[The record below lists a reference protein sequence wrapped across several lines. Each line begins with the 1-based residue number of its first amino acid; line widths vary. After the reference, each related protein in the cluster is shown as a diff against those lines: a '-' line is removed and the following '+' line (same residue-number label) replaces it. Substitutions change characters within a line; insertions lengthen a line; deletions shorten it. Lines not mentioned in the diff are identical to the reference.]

1 MTSKIQ
7 HLFKIVHV
15 PTMMADKMT
24 VTANQGKIEQDW
36 LIQRTLQPNQ
46 NISIGFWLNFCYF
59 LLMLNQKGK
68 FRKMEW

>member
-46 NISIGFWLNFCYF
+46 NISIAF
-59 LLMLNQKGK
+59 
-68 FRKMEW
+68 